1 MRGKAVASLERRSR
15 YLRSH
20 AVVGHPRARAGLSCR
35 IGRDA
40 AGAAPRRA
48 TRLHSSGVW
57 TRATTEARARIG
69 DDGEIIHLMPALY
82 HGRRSGAYRLIPLRG
97 DFLTFTEFGRD
108 IVDYLREAGFE
119 PEVYASTDD
128 VTGAETAFA
137 GPALE

>member
-1 MRGKAVASLERRSR
+1 
-15 YLRSH
+15 
-20 AVVGHPRARAGLSCR
+20 
-35 IGRDA
+35 
-40 AGAAPRRA
+40 
-48 TRLHSSGVW
+48 
-57 TRATTEARARIG
+57 
-69 DDGEIIHLMPALY
+69 MPALY